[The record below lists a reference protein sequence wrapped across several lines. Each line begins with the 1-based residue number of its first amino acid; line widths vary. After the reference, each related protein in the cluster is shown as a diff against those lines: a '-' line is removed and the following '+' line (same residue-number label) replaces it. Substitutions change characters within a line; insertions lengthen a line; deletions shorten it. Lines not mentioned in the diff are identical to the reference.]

1 MDSMNNPQTPGGYA
15 GQAGSGWSGGQ
26 VPANTPSQ
34 PGWPAGQGGS
44 AQPGWQAASV
54 SPGSSAASGRQS
66 ANYSGE
72 PLPAT
77 PLGTTRIGPKV
88 SWAALPTIS
97 MWFRIIAWLAAIG
110 GGLGFVGS
118 IIGALAASSAANSS
132 AYSSYSSSSPSG
144 LATGGLVATAF
155 ICLAIGALGFL
166 YNLATAEVIG
176 VFLAI
181 EKNTRK
187 E

>member
-1 MDSMNNPQTPGGYA
+1 
-15 GQAGSGWSGGQ
+15 
-26 VPANTPSQ
+26 
-34 PGWPAGQGGS
+34 
-44 AQPGWQAASV
+44 
-54 SPGSSAASGRQS
+54 
-66 ANYSGE
+66 
-72 PLPAT
+72 
-77 PLGTTRIGPKV
+77 
-88 SWAALPTIS
+88 

-118 IIGALAASSAANSS
+118 IIGALAASAANSS
-132 AYSSYSSSSPSG
+132 ASSGYYGSSPTSG